1 MFLKLFIAN
10 VKMILR
16 NRQSFFWAL
25 MFPLMFTFIF
35 GFFFGNSS
43 SAGNVALLDNADNE
57 ISQSLRLA
65 MDKSGLYKINDTY
78 SSENDIKDAIKNS
91 KISAGIII
99 PERYGE
105 QTPES
110 STEIKIIYDPGNATT
125 NAVITR
131 ILDQYSTALNYKVSN
146 TKPIFSVVQEKI
158 SDKELNYFDFVLV
171 GILGLALMNSSV
183 IGISVSMSRYRE
195 DKILKRITTTPL
207 KPWVF
212 ITAEVLSR
220 LIVNVIQIVL
230 ILSIGIYFFNAHIS
244 GSIPILVILS
254 MLGAILFQLIGFAI
268 ASFAKTTDAAQ
279 GMTTAIT
286 IPMMFLAGVFFP
298 IDLLPAWLY
307 MFVKYLPLAP
317 LLRMIRG
324 VALESLSPFDNPQN
338 ILIVIGWIVVA
349 LIISSYKFRLS
360 DE

>member
-1 MFLKLFIAN
+1 MFLKLFIAD
-10 VKMILR
+10 VKMIFR

-43 SAGNVALLDNADNE
+43 SAGNVAYLDNANNE
-57 ISQSLRLA
+57 ISQSLRST
-65 MDKSGLYKINDTY
+65 MDQSGLFKINDTY
-78 SSENDIKDAIKNS
+78 SSVDDIKSAVKNS
-91 KISAGIII
+91 KISAGIVV
-99 PERYGE
+99 PKGYG
-105 QTPES
+105 QQFADS
-110 STEIKIIYDPGNATT
+110 STELKIIYDPGNATT
-125 NAVITR
+125 NAVIVGF
-131 ILDQYSTALNYKVSN
+131 LDQYSTALNYKISN
-146 TKPIFSVVQEKI
+146 TKQIFSVVQEKI

-207 KPWVF
+207 KPWMF

-230 ILSIGIYFFNAHIS
+230 ILSIGIYFFNAHIN
-244 GSIPILVILS
+244 GSIPILVLLS
-254 MLGAILFQLIGFAI
+254 MIGAVLFQLIGFAI
-268 ASFAKTTDAAQ
+268 ASFAKSTDAAQ

-298 IDLLPAWLY
+298 IDLLPSWLY

-338 ILIVIGWIVVA
+338 ILIVVGWIVVA